1 MEEYIMK
8 IKYVIASTPILLGVI
23 CFLAKAIIGSNVAA
37 DGTLEE
43 PFFLLPIGYLLVF
56 LGIVSL
62 GGVALVSMFKKTQVL
77 N

>member
-1 MEEYIMK
+1 MMK
-8 IKYVIASTPILLGVI
+8 TKYVIATTPILLGVI
-23 CFLAKAIIGSNVAA
+23 CFIAKAIIGSNVAA

-43 PFFLLPIGYLLVF
+43 PFFLIPIGFLLFF

-62 GGVALVSMFKKTQVL
+62 AGVVLISMFKKTQIS